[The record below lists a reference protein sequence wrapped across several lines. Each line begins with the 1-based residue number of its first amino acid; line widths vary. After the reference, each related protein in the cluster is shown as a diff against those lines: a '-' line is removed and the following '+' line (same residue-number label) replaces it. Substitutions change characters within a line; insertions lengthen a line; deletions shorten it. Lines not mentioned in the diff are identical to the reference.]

1 MWFWHS
7 KYHFQEGALI
17 SFGPRLVFFFPS
29 DSSQHCIWSTHLVSH
44 RRSSLVR
51 QCAGK
56 LGLVLVEI
64 GHMKCHSNVE
74 QIQWTGSYKKSFHKG
89 DYSPISFTDL
99 GPHHGN
105 WTLFRLHQL
114 APSCN
119 WFGFLVFSAKKA
131 TQEHKAGRFGWH
143 RTAFSAGSRM
153 KSTIIRHLKYFPYQT
168 FPLVS
173 SDNFTHV
180 SPVCIIGELRNQKKM
195 KTPEDTK
202 VSREAEGY
210 RWVQTGSEK
219 TTTSC
224 LLWFLL
230 KNHHSKQEWVFLG

>member
-7 KYHFQEGALI
+7 RYHFQEGALI
-17 SFGPRLVFFFPS
+17 SFGARLFFFSS

-44 RRSSLVR
+44 RSSSLVR
-51 QCAGK
+51 QRAGK

-64 GHMKCHSNVE
+64 GHMKCHFNVE

-89 DYSPISFTDL
+89 NYSPILFTDL

-114 APSCN
+114 APNCY

-180 SPVCIIGELRNQKKM
+180 SPVCIIGELRNQEKM
-195 KTPEDTK
+195 KTPEDIK

-219 TTTSC
+219 ATTSC

-230 KNHHSKQEWVFLG
+230 KNHHSKEEWVFLG